1 MFFRKKKKKI
11 DKQSTKTADLLVIR
25 QLETDEDQVITTLA
39 SNLLGGAPLILN
51 FDLLNVDA
59 ANKVIAFFSG
69 VVYAIEGQIESI
81 NEKTFLFATKD
92 AFLDGSL
99 RGFVDQL

>member
-1 MFFRKKKKKI
+1 MFFKKKKKQNTNYI
-11 DKQSTKTADLLVIR
+11 KSSDKIIIK
-25 QLETDEDQVITTLA
+25 QLETDEDSVILDLA
-39 SNLLGGAPLILN
+39 DKLIDGAPLILN

-69 VVYAIEGQIESI
+69 VVYTLKGNIETI
-81 NEKTFLFATKD
+81 NETVFLFANEE

-99 RGFVDQL
+99 KRFLENL